1 MKKTLV
7 ILSIFTSNF
16 IFSQVVKNESNHVKY
31 QRGLGIETFYQGNYG
46 IGLGGLVGKNIGNKK
61 ESNGAIGIYT
71 DLFFLDSPII
81 GPRVKMT
88 YNYVGIFGVSL
99 NFCNYYKNG
108 INDFRVAADLNFSTH
123 GIMTFFIGYG
133 MKFSEKHLNEIS
145 QFRIGLNLNLVNKM
159 NE

>member
-61 ESNGAIGIYT
+61 ESNGAIGI
-71 DLFFLDSPII
+71 
-81 GPRVKMT
+81 
-88 YNYVGIFGVSL
+88 
-99 NFCNYYKNG
+99 
-108 INDFRVAADLNFSTH
+108 
-123 GIMTFFIGYG
+123 
-133 MKFSEKHLNEIS
+133 
-145 QFRIGLNLNLVNKM
+145 
-159 NE
+159 